1 MKIFF
6 SNKITVV
13 SLDDLK
19 QARSK
24 IEKIVGVPD
33 MKDKS
38 RKVEFTAAR
47 AIMATYCK
55 SLGMSRDQI
64 APIVGRREGSI
75 QNMLISH
82 QSWLR
87 TWTDYR
93 VWFDKFKKEI
103 A

>member
-1 MKIFF
+1 MKVFF

-13 SLDDLK
+13 SLDELK

-24 IEKIVGVPD
+24 IEKIVGIPD

-38 RKVEFTAAR
+38 RKVEYTAAR

-64 APIVGRREGSI
+64 APIVGRKEGSI
-75 QNMLISH
+75 QNMLVSH
-82 QSWLR
+82 LGWLR
-87 TWTDYR
+87 TWPDYKL
-93 VWFDKFKKEI
+93 WFEKFKQET